1 MAAARESLAARRRRT
16 RKIILELSRLY
27 PKVECGLA
35 YRSPLELLVAVI
47 LSAQCTDVRV
57 NLVTPELFA
66 EFPDCRALAEA
77 EPAALEAAIRTTG
90 FFRNKAKNIRAC
102 CRALLERHGGR
113 IPRSLDELVKL
124 PGIGRK
130 TANVILGELYGL
142 QGVVVDTHV
151 RRISRH
157 LGLTASEDP
166 VKIEKDLEKVVPEPA
181 WNLFSHLLIWHGR
194 MICIA
199 RRPDCRICPLAS
211 GLCPAAARKS
221 PQKSRR

>member
-1 MAAARESLAARRRRT
+1 MKKTHKKIQQWYQKHGRLDLPWRTTKDPYLIYLSEVMLQQTQVKTVLDRFYYPFLERFPTLESLALAPLDDVLKMWEGLGYYSRAKNLHAT
-16 RKIILELSRLY
+16 AQILSRSSYTL
-27 PKVECGLA
+27 PTKI
-35 YRSPLELLVAVI
+35 S
-47 LSAQCTDVRV
+47 
-57 NLVTPELFA
+57 
-66 EFPDCRALAEA
+66 
-77 EPAALEAAIRTTG
+77 
-90 FFRNKAKNIRAC
+90 
-102 CRALLERHGGR
+102 
-113 IPRSLDELVKL
+113 ELVKL

-151 RRISRH
+151 KRISRH